1 MTNAL
6 IDAIQTKDT
15 FTENGMATHST
26 SGNYNLDLFF
36 RGGAMRTADEQ
47 EILKVFANAFEEDA
61 LLAMKILFW
70 IRDVRGGA
78 GERRFFKTVLNG
90 LMEHY
95 PDIVLKNL
103 HLIPE
108 FGRWD
113 EVAYIY
119 DRSSDNERLHLAT
132 LSLIKQGLEDGNSL
146 LAKWLPR
153 KGNIAVKL
161 RTELGWSPKRYRK
174 TLVTLTKV
182 VETQMCAQEWDK
194 IEYSKV
200 PSVAMSR
207 YRKTFS
213 NHDGARFLEF
223 SNKVI
228 DGEEK
233 INTGAVYPYDVL
245 KAMYN
250 EWTRIHK
257 PTEPGIAKNI
267 IAQWR
272 SLPNFMENSEN
283 FRMLPICDTSGS
295 MCVEVSG
302 STSALQVCIALG
314 LYIAER
320 NMGVFKDYF
329 ITFSNEPELQ
339 KLVGPTI
346 IDKALNLSEAN
357 WGMNTDLV
365 KTFDLVLN
373 AAVKHNVP
381 QNEMPTHL
389 LILSDMEFDEA
400 TSNSSW
406 GDVTELTPTAM
417 EMIKSKYSSAG
428 YEVPNIIYWNLNSK
442 QSNIP
447 VKVNEMG
454 TALVSGFSP
463 QILTSLLKGSLNPR
477 RVMLD
482 TIEVERYSGVRV

>member
-6 IDAIQTKDT
+6 IDAIQTKDSI
-15 FTENGMATHST
+15 TENGMATHST

-78 GERRFFKTVLNG
+78 GERRFFKVILNG

-113 EVAYIY
+113 EVVYIY

-132 LSLIKQGLEDGNSL
+132 LSLIKQALENKESL
-146 LAKWLPR
+146 CAKWLPR
-153 KGNIAVKL
+153 KGNVAVKL

-182 VETQMCAQEWDK
+182 VETQMCAQEWNN

-207 YRKTFS
+207 YRKAFTR
-213 NHDGARFLEF
+213 HDANRFEKY
-223 SNKVI
+223 SEAVI
-228 DGEEK
+228 SGNET
-233 INTGAVYPYDVL
+233 INTGAIYPYDVL
-245 KAMYN
+245 KAMYS
-250 EWTRIHK
+250 EWGTIHN
-257 PTEPGIAKNI
+257 PTESGVRKNI
-267 IAQWR
+267 IAQWKN
-272 SLPNFMENSEN
+272 LPNYMGDSEN

-295 MCVEVSG
+295 MDVKISG
-302 STSALQVCIALG
+302 STTALQVCIALG

-320 NMGVFKDYF
+320 NVGAFKDYF
-329 ITFSNEPELQ
+329 ITFSAKPELQ

-346 IDKALNLSEAN
+346 IDKALNLSKSS

-365 KTFDLVLN
+365 KTFDLILN
-373 AAVKHNVP
+373 SAVNGNVP
-381 QNEMPTHL
+381 ANEMPTHL
-389 LILSDMEFDEA
+389 LILSDMEFDQA
-400 TSNSSW
+400 TRPGWDNV
-406 GDVTELTPTAM
+406 DEFTPTAM
-417 EMIKSKYSSAG
+417 EMIKSKYADAG
-428 YEVPNIIYWNLNSK
+428 YEVPNIIYWNLNSR

-454 TALVSGFSP
+454 TALISGFSP
-463 QILTSLLKGSLNPR
+463 QILTSLLSGSLNPR
-477 RVMLD
+477 QVMLD
-482 TIEVERYSGVRV
+482 TIEVERYSGVQV